1 MTPTGLLAGLG
12 NPGDEYRETRHNFG
26 FLLLDRILE
35 LGRERKSMRL
45 TPVQESGDAE
55 VFSATLAGGTWL
67 LVKPLTYMNRSG
79 LVVGRYARR
88 FGLPPGQVL
97 VVHDEMDLPLGRI
110 KFKRGGS
117 SAGHNGVESVMA
129 ELGSPDFWRLRLGIG
144 RPTDRGGVTDF
155 VLEAF
160 TAEERAVAG
169 EVLDAAWKGLGLYF
183 RRGEAQ
189 AVQFLH
195 AFNAQRTAGGDGMD
209 SAAES

>member
-12 NPGDEYRETRHNFG
+12 NPGDEYRDTRHNFG

-45 TPVQESGDAE
+45 VPVQESGDAQA
-55 VFSATLAGGTWL
+55 FSATLAGATWL

-79 LVVGRYARR
+79 LVVARFARR
-88 FGLPPGQVL
+88 FGLEPGRVL
-97 VVHDEMDLPLGRI
+97 VAHDEMDLPLGRI

-117 SAGHNGVESVMA
+117 SAGHNGVESVMT

-144 RPTDRGGVTDF
+144 RPAEKRDVVDF
-155 VLEAF
+155 VLEPF
-160 TAEERAVAG
+160 TPTEREMAD
-169 EVLDAAWKGLGLYF
+169 EVLEAAWKGLSLYF

-195 AFNAQRTAGGDGMD
+195 AFSAQRTMGGDGMD